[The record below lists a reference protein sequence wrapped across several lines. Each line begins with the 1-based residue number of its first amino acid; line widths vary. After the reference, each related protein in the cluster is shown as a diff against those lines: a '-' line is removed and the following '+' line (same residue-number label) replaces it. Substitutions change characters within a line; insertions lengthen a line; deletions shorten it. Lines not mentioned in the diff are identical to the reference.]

1 MEDLI
6 HQKKARLVRNQ
17 EKNRMFQN
25 SDTELFHEIYKKHQ
39 DYPHSGEEHWILEDG
54 RTHG

>member
-6 HQKKARLVRNQ
+6 QRRKARLVRNQ

-25 SDTELFHEIYKKHQ
+25 ADTELFHEIYKKHQ
-39 DYPHSGEEHWILEDG
+39 DHPHSGEEHWILEDG